1 MINFSC
7 DYMEGAHPAILQR
20 LQEINL
26 DKNTGYGLDE
36 YCESARQRIRQ
47 ACELSDAEVH
57 FLVGGTQTNMVVLDS
72 LLRFNEGVLAA
83 DTGHINVHE
92 AGAIESCGHKVIPFK
107 AVNGK
112 VDIAAL
118 EIHLADFKAE
128 TDAIGSEHYVVPR
141 VLYISLPT
149 ELGTLYSLAELERLR
164 ALCDRYRLYLYVDGA
179 RLGYGLMSPACDVTL
194 PQLARLVDVFY
205 IGGTKVGA
213 LMGEAVVVCNPAITI
228 SRGLIKGRGAMLA
241 KGWLLGVQF
250 DTLFTDGRYFTI
262 ARQAVEQALR
272 LRKHLEQ
279 KGYEIYID
287 SPTNQQFVV
296 MPTDRLQELSQRVG
310 YDTIAVLDD
319 RRTVVRFCTSWA
331 TTPEQMDELI
341 SLL

>member
-20 LQEINL
+20 LQDINL
-26 DKNTGYGLDE
+26 DKNTGYGLDP
-36 YCESARQRIRQ
+36 YCESARRRIRQ
-47 ACELSDAEVH
+47 ACDLPDAEVH
-57 FLVGGTQTNMVVLDS
+57 FLVGGTQTNMVVLDA

-92 AGAIESCGHKVIPFK
+92 AGAIEACGHKVIPAR

-112 VDIAAL
+112 VDIDAL
-118 EIHLADFKAE
+118 ESRLADFKAE
-128 TDAIGSEHYVVPR
+128 TDAVGSEHYVMPR

-149 ELGTLYSLAELERLR
+149 ELGTLYSLAELEWLR
-164 ALCDRYRLYLYVDGA
+164 DLCDRYGLYLYVDGA

-194 PQLARLVDVFY
+194 PQLARLADVFY
-205 IGGTKVGA
+205 IGGTKMGA
-213 LMGEAVVVCNPAITI
+213 LMGEAVVVANPSLTIT
-228 SRGLIKGRGAMLA
+228 RGLIKGRGAMLA

-250 DTLFTDGRYFTI
+250 DTLFADDRYFTI
-262 ARQAVEQALR
+262 GRNAVEQALR

-279 KGYEIYID
+279 KGYDIYID

-296 MPTDRLQELSQRVG
+296 MPTDRIPALSQRVG
-310 YDTIAVLDD
+310 FDTMAVLDD
-319 RRTVVRFCTSWA
+319 RRTLVRFCTSWA
-331 TTPEQMDELI
+331 TTKEQIDELI
-341 SLL
+341 ELI